1 MPAWSSP
8 LWGHG
13 AAVVVAEA
21 AAIAAGGG
29 PNADLDAGEKIGVL
43 SYVALVYASAQLVL
57 LGICVAVARWLG
69 REALSGI
76 VAGWVL
82 GLAAS
87 LCYMCGGFG
96 A

>member
-1 MPAWSSP
+1 M
-8 LWGHG
+8 
-13 AAVVVAEA
+13 
-21 AAIAAGGG
+21 
-29 PNADLDAGEKIGVL
+29 L